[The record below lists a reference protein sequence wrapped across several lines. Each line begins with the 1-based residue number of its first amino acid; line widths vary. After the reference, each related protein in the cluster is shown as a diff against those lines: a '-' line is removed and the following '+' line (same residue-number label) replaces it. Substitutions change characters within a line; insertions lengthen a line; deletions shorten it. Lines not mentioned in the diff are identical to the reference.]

1 MNLFCEKF
9 PEVISVDSADYP
21 ILTDFRVWAQVEQLL
36 YKGLDS
42 LEAVVS
48 LYKLV
53 FPQGSR
59 VPQNI
64 GDTVS
69 KIIAFY
75 ACGETASKKGG
86 KGSSGKRRVVSYLE
100 DSGMIYAAFL
110 AQYRID
116 LTESSV
122 HWWKFRTLFDG
133 LWETHQ
139 ISKVIGYRSADVA
152 KIKDKEQRKFYKDMQ
167 ERFRLPD
174 IRSREEIERD
184 NIASLEKLF

>member
-9 PEVISVDSADYP
+9 PDVISVDGLDYP
-21 ILTDFRVWAQVEQLL
+21 LLTDFRVWAQVEQLL

-42 LEAVVS
+42 LDAVVS

-69 KIIAFY
+69 QIIAFY

-86 KGSSGKRRVVSYLE
+86 SGSSGKRRYVSYLE

-116 LTESSV
+116 LVESSM
-122 HWWKFRTLFDG
+122 HWWKFRALFDG
-133 LWETHQ
+133 LWDTHQ
-139 ISKVIGYRSADVA
+139 ISKVIGYRGADIA

-174 IRSREEIERD
+174 IRSQEEIERD